1 MLIIVSCRWYE
12 QVLGQVQAPGNIV
25 LAFFGSKVSYRFTM
39 SRLID
44 DLTIPEYYIIDT
56 QNNR

>member
-1 MLIIVSCRWYE
+1 MIASRRRYE
-12 QVLGQVQAPGNIV
+12 QVLGQVQAPGTIA

-56 QNNR
+56 

>member
-56 QNNR
+56 